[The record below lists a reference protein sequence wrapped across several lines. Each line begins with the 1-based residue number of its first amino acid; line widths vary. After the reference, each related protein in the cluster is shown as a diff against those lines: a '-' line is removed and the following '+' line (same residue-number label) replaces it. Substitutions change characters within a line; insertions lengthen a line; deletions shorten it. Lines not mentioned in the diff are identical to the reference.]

1 MSNTFVLA
9 QAGENIR
16 NTPVITLD
24 QNTSAVL
31 TDSIGRQTIVS
42 VSPPVPTI
50 PISLPVISNI
60 SGISSSLYSQPIS
73 LPPILDAYSYSYQ
86 DINSDPELHQKVMKK
101 IYTNFYN
108 FVIPNQYPYLLN
120 YIKKNKG
127 SYSMVKNTAEYK
139 KNKTKEN
146 EYENKLQYIAR
157 NVYSKMDM
165 YKDIQKFLDT
175 YDIKWYDIED
185 SKKEV
190 YDLLCSKL
198 KKKLEDLV

>member
-16 NTPVITLD
+16 NTPIITLD

-42 VSPPVPTI
+42 VSSPVTTVPM
-50 PISLPVISNI
+50 SLPVISNI

-73 LPPILDAYSYSYQ
+73 LPPILESYSYSYQ
-86 DINSDPELHQKVMKK
+86 DVNSDPELHQKVMKK

-108 FVIPNQYPYLLN
+108 FVVPNQYPYLLN

-127 SYSMVKNTAEYK
+127 SYSIVKNTAEYK

-146 EYENKLQYIAR
+146 EYEHKLQYIAR
-157 NVYSKMDM
+157 NVYSKLDM
-165 YKDIQKFLDT
+165 YKDVQKFLDT

-190 YDLLCSKL
+190 YDLLTSKL

>member
-16 NTPVITLD
+16 NTPIITLD

-50 PISLPVISNI
+50 PVSIPVISNI
-60 SGISSSLYSQPIS
+60 SGISANLYSQPVNF
-73 LPPILDAYSYSYQ
+73 PPILDAYSYSYQ
-86 DINSDPELHQKVMKK
+86 DVNSDPELHQKVMKK

-127 SYSMVKNTAEYK
+127 SYSMVKNTSEYK

-157 NVYSKMDM
+157 NVYSKMEM
-165 YKDIQKFLDT
+165 YKDVQKFLDT

-190 YDLLCSKL
+190 YDLLSSKL